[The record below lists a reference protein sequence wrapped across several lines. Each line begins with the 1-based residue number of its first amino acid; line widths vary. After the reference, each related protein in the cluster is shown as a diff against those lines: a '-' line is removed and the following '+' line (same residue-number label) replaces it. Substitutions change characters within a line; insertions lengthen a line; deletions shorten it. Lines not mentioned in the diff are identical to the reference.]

1 MSRTKL
7 KHTDTNTKTFLN
19 EKQSRQKKEDQ
30 ALLPSG
36 TQMQGIKMRI
46 IFKPPIENH
55 HVDVPRTAHGPLCV
69 CIN

>member
-1 MSRTKL
+1 MKNSL
-7 KHTDTNTKTFLN
+7 D
-19 EKQSRQKKEDQ
+19 KKEDQ
-30 ALLPSG
+30 ALLPNG